1 MMEDY
6 CSFEVA
12 KLLKEKEFNTPCRA
26 YYNMGALKQDI
37 TCPCDWSN
45 SNYIDHISAPT
56 HQMAMKYL
64 REKDIYISVER
75 SFLDNDYI
83 ALVNT
88 KEKHVSYNNWR
99 EYHKTYEEAVEAALK
114 YCLNNLNLKSE
125 LGDRDVCF
133 P

>member
-1 MMEDY
+1 
-6 CSFEVA
+6 
-12 KLLKEKEFNTPCRA
+12 
-26 YYNMGALKQDI
+26 
-37 TCPCDWSN
+37 
-45 SNYIDHISAPT
+45 
-56 HQMAMKYL
+56 MKYL